1 MGLRDLGRAL
11 GMFRVF
17 DPTHFYLHH
26 VLVFLVVAT
35 ADPAPVT
42 YEEVMEELDLNNSSV
57 SRTLNALSDLH
68 RSGEPGLGLV
78 DIDRDRR
85 PGQGRRY
92 VARLT
97 SKGKALAKQIQAI

>member
-1 MGLRDLGRAL
+1 M

-17 DPTHFYLHH
+17 DPTHFPIHH
-26 VLVFLVVAT
+26 VLVFLTVAT

-42 YEEVMEELDLNNSSV
+42 YEEVMEELALTNSSV

-68 RSGEPGLGLV
+68 RSGERGLGLV

-97 SKGKALAKQIQAI
+97 TRGRALAKQLREI

>member
-1 MGLRDLGRAL
+1 MGLRELSRAL

-17 DPTHFYLHH
+17 DPTHFPIHH
-26 VLVFLVVAT
+26 VLVFLKVAE
-35 ADPAPVT
+35 ASPSPVT
-42 YEEVMEELDLNNSSV
+42 YRTIEEELSLTNSSV

-78 DIDRDRR
+78 SIQRD

-97 SKGKALAKQIQAI
+97 SRGMALAKQIQAI